1 MTLKPGVKGFLQ
13 LGDSFKAPRWRE
25 ALIISIQKP
34 WLQVLVSCQ
43 PEEVEVTGLTFLEHG
58 NGNFCLVEAQQ
69 HQLLSGVTEEF
80 KALGCDT
87 AELLRA
93 GLLLITNSEE
103 ELHYATASEPQN
115 IQGQRQSRRRRSS
128 QSSSTSASSP
138 NEVEENLA
146 DQLKSEWLGLG
157 TREEKTGRHKK
168 ASPRGHKKSRRF
180 ALIERDKKKKEKES
194 SHEALQASALRAAV
208 QSGDPIQSLLAL
220 QLAQTL
226 KQEKAVGHRRRRRSG
241 DSRSTSRSSNSSD
254 SSSGSRED
262 RKLLKGHS
270 KAVYSYRRSGKRM
283 FARPLRHVKK
293 FVQGIQEELG
303 AEDKPFRIIDYT
315 KKISWGKQRNL
326 QRCHHL
332 VALILEYLLKEEY
345 EKGALQCVLTL
356 QAIHQASL
364 DNGEWQVAWLL
375 THTEDPFQRKLFGGD
390 PNSLQHVTSYLR
402 SMNELAKTTENL
414 RRKGSGKGEAEE
426 LEKATPK
433 GKGKGKLKDKEK
445 DKSSTEV

>member
-25 ALIISIQKP
+25 ALIIGIQKP

-128 QSSSTSASSP
+128 QSSSTSESSP

-220 QLAQTL
+220 QLA
-226 KQEKAVGHRRRRRSG
+226 
-241 DSRSTSRSSNSSD
+241 
-254 SSSGSRED
+254 
-262 RKLLKGHS
+262 
-270 KAVYSYRRSGKRM
+270 
-283 FARPLRHVKK
+283 
-293 FVQGIQEELG
+293 
-303 AEDKPFRIIDYT
+303 
-315 KKISWGKQRNL
+315 
-326 QRCHHL
+326 
-332 VALILEYLLKEEY
+332 
-345 EKGALQCVLTL
+345 
-356 QAIHQASL
+356 
-364 DNGEWQVAWLL
+364 
-375 THTEDPFQRKLFGGD
+375 
-390 PNSLQHVTSYLR
+390 
-402 SMNELAKTTENL
+402 
-414 RRKGSGKGEAEE
+414 
-426 LEKATPK
+426 
-433 GKGKGKLKDKEK
+433 
-445 DKSSTEV
+445 